1 MENPLP
7 EQFPMN
13 PGGGST

>member
-7 EQFPMN
+7 EQFPLN